1 MNDLVIWTEQL
12 VKTYPG
18 VRAVDGLGLNV
29 PRGVAYGFLG
39 RNGAGKTTTIKILL
53 GLAKPTEGRATVLGF
68 STGREQVA
76 ILERTAF
83 VSESKTLY
91 GNLTP
96 RELVR
101 FTRGFYPKWS
111 DQAVAK
117 YSRLFEIPMDRPY
130 SKLSQGNR
138 TKVYLL
144 LALSQGADLL
154 VLDEPGMG
162 LDPVVVDQLLR
173 VLVEDIVGEGR
184 TVFISSH
191 QLSDVEQIAD
201 WVGLI
206 DHGRL
211 LLEARLDDIKS
222 QFRWVTAAGNALPRA
237 KSPEVLLVATE
248 GSFHKYLVKRDAD
261 AFAAEL
267 SQQGATVA
275 EVSPLGLREIFLAL
289 VRKEESCT
297 SGNVGEIAE
306 AISSSVS

>member
-1 MNDLVIWTEQL
+1 MNDLAIWTEEL
-12 VKTYPG
+12 VKTYPE
-18 VRAVDGLGLNV
+18 VRAVDGLSMNV

-39 RNGAGKTTTIKILL
+39 RNGAGKTSTIRILL
-53 GLAKPTEGRATVLGF
+53 GLTRPTAGRGAVLGF
-68 STGREQVA
+68 LVGRDQVA

-111 DQAVAK
+111 DQAVTK
-117 YSRLFEIPMDRPY
+117 YSRLFEIPMDRPF

-138 TKVYLL
+138 TKVYLM

-154 VLDEPGMG
+154 VLDEPTMG
-162 LDPVVVDQLLR
+162 LDPLVVDEFLR
-173 VLVEDIVGEGR
+173 VLVEDVVGEGH
-184 TVFISSH
+184 TVFVSSH
-191 QLSDVEQIAD
+191 HLSDVEQIAD

-222 QFRWVTAAGNALPRA
+222 QFRLITVAGNALPQTL
-237 KSPEVLLVATE
+237 SPEILLVASE
-248 GSFHKYLVKRDAD
+248 GSFCKYLVKKNAD

-267 SQQGATVA
+267 SRQGATVA
-275 EVSPLGLREIFLAL
+275 EVSPLGLREIFLEL
-289 VRKEESCT
+289 VRKEEACMP
-297 SGNVGEIAE
+297 GNGGARAATV
-306 AISSSVS
+306 SSFI

>member
-1 MNDLVIWTEQL
+1 MNNQAIWTEKL

-18 VRAVDGLGLNV
+18 VRAVDGLSLNV
-29 PRGVAYGFLG
+29 PGGVAYGFLG
-39 RNGAGKTTTIKILL
+39 RNGAGKTSTIRILL
-53 GLAKPTEGRATVLGF
+53 GLARPTEGRATVLGF
-68 STGREQVA
+68 PVGREQVA

-91 GNLTP
+91 GELTP

-101 FTRGFYPKWS
+101 FTREFYPNWS
-111 DQAVAK
+111 DQAVEK

-144 LALSQGADLL
+144 LALAQGADLL

-162 LDPVVVDQLLR
+162 LDPVVVDEFLR
-173 VLVEDIVGEGR
+173 VLVEDVIGEGR

-191 QLSDVEQIAD
+191 QLADVEQIAD

-222 QFRWVTAAGNALPRA
+222 QFRWVTVAGNALPPT
-237 KSPEVLLVATE
+237 KSPEVLLVAKE
-248 GSFHKYLVKRDAD
+248 GNFCKYLVKKNAE

-267 SQQGATVA
+267 SGQGATIA
-275 EVSPLGLREIFLAL
+275 GVSPLGLREIFLAL
-289 VRKEESCT
+289 VRKEEPCT
-297 SGNVGEIAE
+297 SGNAGETAE
-306 AISSSVS
+306 AVSSSLS

>member
-1 MNDLVIWTEQL
+1 MNDLAIRTEEL
-12 VKTYPG
+12 VKTYPE
-18 VRAVDGLGLNV
+18 VRAVDGLSMNV

-39 RNGAGKTTTIKILL
+39 RNGAGKTSTIRILL
-53 GLAKPTEGRATVLGF
+53 GLTRPTAGRGLVLGF
-68 STGREQVA
+68 SIGRDQVA

-91 GNLTP
+91 GNLTA

-111 DQAVAK
+111 DQAVTK
-117 YSRLFEIPMDRPY
+117 YSRLFEIPMDRPF

-154 VLDEPGMG
+154 VLDEPTMG
-162 LDPVVVDQLLR
+162 LDPLVVDEFLR
-173 VLVEDIVGEGR
+173 VLVEDVVGEGH
-184 TVFISSH
+184 TVFVSSH
-191 QLSDVEQIAD
+191 HLSDVEQIAD

-222 QFRWVTAAGNALPRA
+222 QFRLITVVGNALPQSL
-237 KSPEVLLVATE
+237 SPEILLVASE
-248 GSFHKYLVKRDAD
+248 GSFCKYLVKKNAD

-267 SQQGATVA
+267 SRQGATVA
-275 EVSPLGLREIFLAL
+275 EVSPLGLREIFLEL
-289 VRKEESCT
+289 VRKEEACT
-297 SGNVGEIAE
+297 SGNVGGIDAP
-306 AISSSVS
+306 ISSLS

>member
-1 MNDLVIWTEQL
+1 MNDLAIWTEKL
-12 VKTYPG
+12 VKVYSE
-18 VRAVDGLGLNV
+18 VRAVDGLTMNV

-39 RNGAGKTTTIKILL
+39 RNGAGKTSTIKTLL
-53 GLAKPTEGRATVLGF
+53 GLARPTAGKGTVLGF
-68 STGREQVA
+68 SIGCEQVA

-101 FTRGFYPKWS
+101 FTRGFYPNWS

-117 YSRLFEIPMDRPY
+117 YSRVFEIPMDRPFA
-130 SKLSQGNR
+130 KLSQGNR

-162 LDPVVVDQLLR
+162 LDPVVVDEFLR
-173 VLVEDIVGEGR
+173 VLVEDVIGEGR

-191 QLSDVEQIAD
+191 QLADVEQIAD

-222 QFRWVTAAGNALPRA
+222 QFRWVTVAGNALPPT

-248 GSFHKYLVKRDAD
+248 GDFCKYLVKKDAG

-267 SQQGATVA
+267 SGQGATIA
-275 EVSPLGLREIFLAL
+275 GVSPLGLREIFLAL
-289 VRKEESCT
+289 VRKEEPCT

-306 AISSSVS
+306 AVSSFLS